1 MSKAESQLVFIA
13 RLRDYCSERIPS
25 YCEREGPM
33 AFMRN
38 ALQGMS
44 ESIMKLK
51 HETLT
56 DACGKFVKALD
67 EGKATE
73 KDVDDFTALV
83 GALVPSGT
91 ATDIAGV
98 LMKNKELS
106 DSKDVIKRSLL
117 NVSPISFIEEERKPP
132 ESRHA
137 SVVAQVSLVYRAL
150 GFEDLIKELVRDPKE
165 GVDRVLLKARQ
176 SVREY
181 CCVMR
186 IPMDDND
193 TLQPFMLAKAE
204 AVVVANDRF
213 LKKVREI
220 ELNSRF
226 L

>member
-1 MSKAESQLVFIA
+1 MSKSESQLVFIA
-13 RLRDYCSERIPS
+13 RLRDYCSEKIPS
-25 YCEREGPM
+25 HYESEGPM

-56 DACGKFVKALD
+56 DECVKFTKALD
-67 EGKATE
+67 GGLTTE
-73 KDVDDFTALV
+73 KGVDDFLALI
-83 GALVPSGT
+83 GNLVPGGT

-98 LMKNKELS
+98 LMKNKDPIEN
-106 DSKDVIKRSLL
+106 KDVIKRALL
-117 NVSPISFIEEERKPP
+117 NVAPLSFLEEERKPIDQRP
-132 ESRHA
+132 AAVE
-137 SVVAQVSLVYRAL
+137 AQVSLAYRGL
-150 GFEDLIKELVRDPKE
+150 GFEDLIKELVRNPKE
-165 GVDRVLLKARQ
+165 GIDHVLLKARQ

-181 CCVMR
+181 CCTLR

-193 TLQPFMLAKAE
+193 TLQPFMLVKAE

-213 LKKVREI
+213 LKKAREI
-220 ELNSRF
+220 ESNSRF